1 MVRVITLAMIL
12 LLLCGCKGG
21 GGGETASDPRSN
33 TSGSDS
39 GIIIPDNPD
48 SGSYVGPVE
57 TYHTPEPSSM
67 VLLGIGLAGL
77 AAAAAKKKK
86 K

>member
-1 MVRVITLAMIL
+1 MVRVITLAMVL

-21 GGGETASDPRSN
+21 GGDTAYNPGSSTNYAD
-33 TSGSDS
+33 SGSDS
-39 GIIIPDNPD
+39 GGIYD
-48 SGSYVGPVE
+48 SPVE
-57 TYHTPEPSSM
+57 TYHTPEPGSM